1 VGNFSTHEQE
11 WFKKRGAQESPSE
24 KRNLDEIDFPPQF
37 GEVTNKI
44 TMQFFERWAR
54 PPKVAPTAQKIRG
67 ILESSLDK

>member
-1 VGNFSTHEQE
+1 VGNSSTHEQE

-37 GEVTNKI
+37 GEVTNKT
-44 TMQFFERWAR
+44 TMQFFEQWAR

-67 ILESSLDK
+67 ILESSLK